1 MAKRDINM
9 TEGPVFGKMVAYTLP
24 VLATGILQLLYNFAD
39 SFVVSRFAEN
49 GEQSLAAVGATGSIC
64 NLLVCMVLGLSVGG
78 SVVASQYIGAK
89 NARAVS
95 ETVHTSITASVIFGL
110 PIALIGFLLASP
122 LLSLMGTPDDIF
134 SKAVLYMQ
142 IYFVGIPATMVYNYS
157 SAILRAKGDTRF
169 PLYVLIFSGLINVLL
184 NLLFVIVFHMDV
196 AGVAWAT
203 VVSQALSAI
212 AGIWRLHSLQDDCR
226 LYFHRLRLHGDK
238 LLRIIRI
245 GLPAGIQS
253 GVFGLSNVLLQ
264 SSVNSLGSTVVAA
277 NTAASTLDGFVYTAQ
292 NAVYHG
298 TLAFVGQNVGARK
311 LDRVKKVFSC
321 SLLLVTLIWAIFGG
335 VEILFGRQMLDF
347 YLGGNEKVIEH
358 AVLRLTMLAAT
369 YFLCGYMEV
378 FTGVMRGIGSSL
390 VPMIITVVGVCGLRL
405 VWIYLIFPIPYF
417 HNLQWLFA
425 SYPISWA
432 LTLAFQIV
440 AYLII
445 MRRTREHMALTGV
458 PLYVK

>member
-64 NLLVCMVLGLSVGG
+64 NLLVCMVLGLSVGA

-203 VVSQALSAI
+203 VVSQVLSAI

-311 LDRVKKVFSC
+311 LDRVKKVFFC

>member
-9 TEGPVFGKMVAYTLP
+9 TEGPIFGKMVAYTLP

-39 SFVVSRFAEN
+39 SFVVSRFAED

-64 NLLVCMVLGLSVGG
+64 NLLVCMVLGLSVGA

-110 PIALIGFLLASP
+110 PIALIGFLLTSP

-203 VVSQALSAI
+203 VVSQVLSAI

-445 MRRTREHMALTGV
+445 MRRTREHMALTDV

>member
-64 NLLVCMVLGLSVGG
+64 NLLVCMVLGLSVGA

-203 VVSQALSAI
+203 VVSQVLSAI

>member
-24 VLATGILQLLYNFAD
+24 VLATGILQLFYNFAD

-64 NLLVCMVLGLSVGG
+64 NLLVCMVLGLSVGA

-110 PIALIGFLLASP
+110 PIALIGFLLTSP

-203 VVSQALSAI
+203 VVSQVLSAI

>member
-1 MAKRDINM
+1 MAKRDMNM
-9 TEGPVFGKMVAYTLP
+9 TEGPIFRKMVAYTLP

-49 GEQSLAAVGATGSIC
+49 GEKSLAAVGATGSIC
-64 NLLVCMVLGLSVGG
+64 NLLVCLVLGLSVGS
-78 SVVASQYIGAK
+78 SVVVSQYIGAK
-89 NARAVS
+89 NAKAVS
-95 ETVHTSITASVIFGL
+95 ETVHTSVAASVIFGL
-110 PIALIGFLLASP
+110 PIALVGFLLASP
-122 LLSLMGTPDDIF
+122 LLTLMGTPDDIF
-134 SKAVLYMQ
+134 SKAVLYMR
-142 IYFVGIPATMVYNYS
+142 IYFVGIPATMVYNYA

-169 PLYVLIFSGLINVLL
+169 PLYVLIFSGLVNVLL
-184 NLLFVIVFHMDV
+184 NLLFVIAFHMDV

-203 VVSQALSAI
+203 VISQLLSAI
-212 AGIWRLHSLQDDCR
+212 AGILRLHSLRDDCH
-226 LYFHRLRLHGDK
+226 LYFQRLRLHGDK

-253 GVFGLSNVLLQ
+253 SVFGLSNVLLQ

-277 NTAASTLDGFVYTAQ
+277 NTAASTFDGFVYTAQ

-311 LDRVKKVFSC
+311 LDRVKKVFLC
-321 SLLLVTLIWAIFGG
+321 SLLLVTLIWAVFGG

-347 YLGGNEKVIEH
+347 YLGGNENVIEH

-378 FTGVMRGIGSSL
+378 FTGVMRGIGSSI

-405 VWIYLIFPIPYF
+405 VWIYLVFPIPYF

-432 LTLAFQIV
+432 LTLAIQIV
-440 AYLII
+440 AYLVI
-445 MRRTREHMALTGV
+445 MRRTREHMAMTDV

>member
-1 MAKRDINM
+1 M
-9 TEGPVFGKMVAYTLP
+9 
-24 VLATGILQLLYNFAD
+24 
-39 SFVVSRFAEN
+39 
-49 GEQSLAAVGATGSIC
+49 
-64 NLLVCMVLGLSVGG
+64 
-78 SVVASQYIGAK
+78 
-89 NARAVS
+89 
-95 ETVHTSITASVIFGL
+95 
-110 PIALIGFLLASP
+110 
-122 LLSLMGTPDDIF
+122 
-134 SKAVLYMQ
+134 
-142 IYFVGIPATMVYNYS
+142 
-157 SAILRAKGDTRF
+157 
-169 PLYVLIFSGLINVLL
+169 
-184 NLLFVIVFHMDV
+184 
-196 AGVAWAT
+196 
-203 VVSQALSAI
+203 
-212 AGIWRLHSLQDDCR
+212 
-226 LYFHRLRLHGDK
+226 HGDK